1 MAQKLQDGIKRI
13 AIFEG
18 TDDGAAIGG
27 SNPLPSKPG
36 PISGRTFKYEDISF
50 VTGESPVTHDVNAD
64 LGRNAVDGYITC
76 DGPGNILIEI
86 SDNGTT
92 FGSQHTLKVEDT
104 LDLRN
109 INVDKIKIT
118 WVSDSAYRILVV

>member
-1 MAQKLQDGIKRI
+1 MGQKLQEGIKRV

-18 TDDGAAIGG
+18 TDDGAAISS
-27 SNPLPSKPG
+27 SNPLPTKPG
-36 PISGRTFKYEDISF
+36 SISGRTFKYEDTSF
-50 VTGESPVTHDVNAD
+50 VTGDSPATHDVNTD

-86 SDNGTT
+86 SNDGTT

-109 INVDKIKIT
+109 IDVDKIRVT